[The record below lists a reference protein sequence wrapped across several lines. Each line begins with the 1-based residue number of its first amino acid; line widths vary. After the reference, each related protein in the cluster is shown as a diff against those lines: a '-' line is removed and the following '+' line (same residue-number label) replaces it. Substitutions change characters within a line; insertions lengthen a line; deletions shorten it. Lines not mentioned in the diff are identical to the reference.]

1 MLQGNSPSQRE
12 DYTMRAY
19 YNITFEEMD
28 SFLRH
33 RGFTPITLPNV
44 KEGVYSHVIDKNVCV
59 RVYTGIVNGSSRKS
73 GDDAIRVTVVKR
85 LYTGKII
92 PISGRVSRVYRLEN
106 WRQSLTTRIDNTID
120 MYYAMAD
127 NKKKTAI

>member
-1 MLQGNSPSQRE
+1 MLQGNSLPSTK
-12 DYTMRAY
+12 DHTMRAY
-19 YNITFEEMD
+19 CNITFEEMD
-28 SFLRH
+28 AFLRH

-44 KEGVYSHVIDKNVCV
+44 KEGVYSHVIDKNVCI

-92 PISGRVSRVYRLEN
+92 PICGKIGRVYRLEN

-120 MYYAMAD
+120 MYYATTG
-127 NKKKTAI
+127 KGSPRTI